1 MKFIERFAE
10 YVGDRT
16 YFGER
21 INEWRCP
28 NKNCGFGVVE
38 EWVCCP
44 YCGQKIKFG
53 EIPDTKLLDI
63 THKAGNLNGRIKV
76 QK

>member
-1 MKFIERFAE
+1 MKFIARFAE
-10 YVGDRT
+10 YVGYRT
-16 YFGER
+16 CFGKR

-28 NKNCGFGVVE
+28 NKKCGFGVAE

-63 THKAGNLNGRIKV
+63 THKEGNLNGRIKND
-76 QK
+76 

>member
-1 MKFIERFAE
+1 MKFIARFAE
-10 YVGDRT
+10 YVGYRT
-16 YFGER
+16 CFGER

-38 EWVCCP
+38 EWVRCP

-53 EIPDTKLLDI
+53 EIPEKKLVGISFKVGDI
-63 THKAGNLNGRIKV
+63 E
-76 QK
+76 

>member
-1 MKFIERFAE
+1 MRFIARFAE
-10 YVGDRT
+10 YVGYRT
-16 YFGER
+16 CFGER

-28 NKNCGFGVVE
+28 NKKCGFGVGE

-53 EIPDTKLLDI
+53 EIPDVKL
-63 THKAGNLNGRIKV
+63 KGWKV
-76 QK
+76 

>member
-1 MKFIERFAE
+1 MA
-10 YVGDRT
+10 
-16 YFGER
+16 
-21 INEWRCP
+21 
-28 NKNCGFGVVE
+28 E

-63 THKAGNLNGRIKV
+63 THKEGNLNGRIKND
-76 QK
+76 